1 MKKAKKSLILSLIL
15 LFIPIMVIGC
25 SSKPKVSADETA
37 KILFDFYI
45 KGDQESLS
53 KIKISKDQIEEISKM
68 QKDKTI
74 STIKTN
80 LATAGLKVNDEQIK
94 QIYAARVSAL
104 KKLSAKAE
112 VVSQDDK
119 SAQVKLK
126 ATHID
131 EVALDE
137 KAATDAV
144 EEVKKMNLTDTQE
157 ALNKATDIYIK
168 NLIKSYENVKP
179 SSDMKEQ
186 TFKFIIK
193 EKTWIAEDMK
203 NFGEGIVKLT
213 SGIK

>member
-1 MKKAKKSLILSLIL
+1 MKKAKKSLILSLVL

-25 SSKPKVSADETA
+25 SSKPKVGADETG

-144 EEVKKMNLTDTQE
+144 EEVKKMNLTDRQE

-193 EKTWIAEDMK
+193 RKDLDSRRYEKFW
-203 NFGEGIVKLT
+203 
-213 SGIK
+213 

>member
-15 LFIPIMVIGC
+15 LFIPVMVIGC
-25 SSKPKVSADETA
+25 SSKPKVGADETT

-45 KGDQESLS
+45 KGDKESLS
-53 KIKISKDQIEEISKM
+53 KIKISKEQTEEISKM

-80 LATAGLKVNDEQIK
+80 FTAEGLKISDEQVN

-104 KKLSAKAE
+104 KKLSSKTE

-119 SAQVKLK
+119 SAQVKVK
-126 ATHID
+126 ATHIN

-144 EEVKKMNLTDTQE
+144 EQVKKMNITDRQE
-157 ALNKATDIYIK
+157 AINKAKDIYIK

-179 SSDMKEQ
+179 SSDMKEK
-186 TFKFIIK
+186 TFKLTIK
-193 EKTWIAEDMK
+193 EKTWMPEDMK
-203 NFGEGIVKLT
+203 NFGESIVKLT

>member
-25 SSKPKVSADETA
+25 SSKPKVGADETA

-45 KGDQESLS
+45 KGDKESLS
-53 KIKISKDQIEEISKM
+53 KIKISKEQTEEISKM

-80 LATAGLKVNDEQIK
+80 FTAEGLKISDEQVN

-104 KKLSAKAE
+104 KKLSSKTE

-126 ATHID
+126 STYID
-131 EVALDE
+131 EVALDK
-137 KAATDAV
+137 KAGMDAV
-144 EEVKKMNLTDTQE
+144 EEVKKMNLTDRQE
-157 ALNKATDIYIK
+157 AINKAKDIYIK

-179 SSDMKEQ
+179 SSDMKEK
-186 TFKFIIK
+186 TFKLTIK
-193 EKTWIAEDMK
+193 EKTWMPEDMK
-203 NFGEGIVKLT
+203 NFGESIVKLT

>member
-15 LFIPIMVIGC
+15 LFIPIMAMGC
-25 SSKPKVSADETA
+25 SSKPKVGADETA

-53 KIKISKDQIEEISKM
+53 KIKISKEQTEEISKM
-68 QKDKTI
+68 QKDQTI

-80 LATAGLKVNDEQIK
+80 LTAAGLKVNDEQINK
-94 QIYAARVSAL
+94 IYAARVSAL
-104 KKLSAKAE
+104 KKLSAKTE

-119 SAQVKLK
+119 SAQVKVK
-126 ATHID
+126 ATHIN

-144 EEVKKMNLTDTQE
+144 EQVKKMNITDRQE
-157 ALNKATDIYIK
+157 AINKATGIYIQ

-186 TFKFIIK
+186 TFKFTIK
-193 EKTWIAEDMK
+193 EKTWIPEDMK
-203 NFGEGIVKLT
+203 SFGAGIVKLT

>member
-15 LFIPIMVIGC
+15 LFIPVMVIGC
-25 SSKPKVSADETA
+25 SSKPKVGADETT

-45 KGDQESLS
+45 KGDKESLS
-53 KIKISKDQIEEISKM
+53 KIKISKEQTEEISKM

-80 LATAGLKVNDEQIK
+80 FTAEGLKISDEQVN

-104 KKLSAKAE
+104 KKLSSKTE

-126 ATHID
+126 STYID
-131 EVALDE
+131 EVALDK
-137 KAATDAV
+137 KAGMDAV
-144 EEVKKMNLTDTQE
+144 EEVKKMNLTDRQE
-157 ALNKATDIYIK
+157 AINKAKDIYIK

-179 SSDMKEQ
+179 SSDMKEK
-186 TFKFIIK
+186 TFKLTIK
-193 EKTWIAEDMK
+193 EKTWMPEDMK
-203 NFGEGIVKLT
+203 NFGESIVKLT